1 MNQALDQGSRLSFKD
16 FERLS
21 RFIHTNF
28 GIKLPRS
35 KHTMLQSRLSKR
47 LRVLGM
53 HDFSQYCDYV
63 LCPEGME
70 AELVHMVDVV
80 TTNKTEFFR
89 ERASLDRF
97 VGLALPSLLR
107 EGKVGGTNRLRVWSA
122 GCSTGEEPYTIAMLL
137 MEKGFCDGWD
147 VEIIG
152 SDINQKVLS
161 SARRGVYK
169 RSSFRCTEEALVSK
183 YFEEE
188 SPGSFKISDGVK
200 KYVSFS
206 YLNLFDP
213 YKLSFLKDFD
223 VIFCR
228 NVIIYFDQASRKKL
242 VETFYAKLASSGY
255 LLLGHSE
262 SLLNLTTSFR
272 LVHLKND
279 MVYQKPA
286 IVPAASPAA
295 GK

>member
-97 VGLALPSLLR
+97 VGLALPNLLR

-122 GCSTGEEPYTIAMLL
+122 GCSTGEEAYSLAICLAESPLGRVERGYTILGTDISSRVLETARLAIYDQEATRPIPPDLRRKYLMRGKDSEQGLVRVAPELRAMVTFQRLNL
-137 MEKGFCDGWD
+137 ME
-147 VEIIG
+147 
-152 SDINQKVLS
+152 
-161 SARRGVYK
+161 
-169 RSSFRCTEEALVSK
+169 
-183 YFEEE
+183 
-188 SPGSFKISDGVK
+188 PFK
-200 KYVSFS
+200 F
-206 YLNLFDP
+206 P
-213 YKLSFLKDFD
+213 QPMH

-228 NVIIYFDQASRKKL
+228 NVLIYFDRPTQEDMLKRFCQVIRPGGFL
-242 VETFYAKLASSGY
+242 FI
-255 LLLGHSE
+255 GHSE
-262 SLLNLTTSFR
+262 TIQGMELP
-272 LVHLKND
+272 LKQIAPL
-279 MVYQKPA
+279 MFQRV
-286 IVPAASPAA
+286 AA
-295 GK
+295 

>member
-1 MNQALDQGSRLSFKD
+1 MFLKDEIVSLPEDVFRLLRDYIRDYCGMYFDDSSKYML
-16 FERLS
+16 ERRLS
-21 RFIHTNF
+21 RRVRLHQF
-28 GIKLPRS
+28 RS
-35 KHTMLQSRLSKR
+35 FR
-47 LRVLGM
+47 
-53 HDFSQYCDYV
+53 DYYHF
-63 LCPEGME
+63 LMYDRRRES
-70 AELVHMVDVV
+70 ELVEVIDCL
-80 TTNKTEFFR
+80 TTNETYFFR
-89 ERASLDRF
+89 EEIQLKAFIEEIIPELRAKKEKKCL
-97 VGLALPSLLR
+97 
-107 EGKVGGTNRLRVWSA
+107 KIWSA